1 MILILKSFGNMG
13 NNLYRGDPEILKRGG
28 APSHYTVQNMKFSIK
43 GFFNKYDQIRRNLIL
58 SHLL

>member
-1 MILILKSFGNMG
+1 MG